1 MSESCI
7 AQITLQVG
15 LESIGMAKLSAEE
28 VRRTPAYTFSE
39 AAHYLRVPATTL
51 RAWCVGQ
58 DYKSKGRSKHYH
70 RVIRL
75 DGASHEGLSFLNL
88 VEAHVLIGLRRV
100 YRLPLPKIR
109 RALEWTSKKLNLS
122 RPLAEARFA
131 TDGVNLYIDHVAQLI
146 DVGKDGQIAMREI
159 MEAYLRRVERDP
171 RGVPIKL
178 YPFTRKEPA
187 TETERAVVI
196 DPAVAFGRPVLAGT
210 RVPTAILADRFKAG
224 DALKELADDY
234 RTTSQAIE
242 EALRCELDRREAA

>member
-1 MSESCI
+1 M
-7 AQITLQVG
+7 
-15 LESIGMAKLSAEE
+15 
-28 VRRTPAYTFSE
+28 
-39 AAHYLRVPATTL
+39 TTL

-58 DYKSKGRSKHYH
+58 DYKSKGRSRHYR

-75 DGASHEGLSFLNL
+75 DGTSREGLSFLNL
-88 VEAHVLIGLRRV
+88 VEAHVLAGLRRV

-109 RALEWTSKKLNLS
+109 AALEWTSKKLPLE
-122 RPLAEARFA
+122 RPLTEARFA
-131 TDGVNLYIDHVAQLI
+131 TDGINLYIDHVAELI
-146 DVGKDGQIAMREI
+146 DAGKDGQIAMREI
-159 MEAYLRRVERDP
+159 MEAYLSRVERGP

-187 TETERAVVI
+187 AETERAVVI

-234 RTTSQAIE
+234 RTTSQAVE
-242 EALRCELDRREAA
+242 EALTCELDRREAA